1 VLQARE
7 HIAKFLEHAQAQASM
22 AGEEGGDQEMI
33 KALFAKLTETT
44 QKSGK
49 GRKPAAP
56 PAIGSVSRA
65 GAATL
70 SAAEEDAMLLKDLE
84 AEAEDA
90 PTTLIPQLVQP
101 ACKLFVQVH
110 FRLDTHA
117 AAQAVLVTV
126 ESLLRCGCCI
136 RLYATLWE
144 HVSVL
149 TIFDNWQLE
158 SCRIADQPT

>member
-1 VLQARE
+1 MLQARE
-7 HIAKFLEHAQAQASM
+7 HIAKFLEHAHAQASM

-49 GRKPAAP
+49 GRKPATP

-70 SAAEEDAMLLKDLE
+70 SAAEEDAVLLKDLE

-101 ACKLFVQVH
+101 ACKLVVQV

-117 AAQAVLVTV
+117 AAPAVLVTV

-136 RLYATLWE
+136 RLYATLWAYLSF
-144 HVSVL
+144 VTFFYS
-149 TIFDNWQLE
+149 WQLE